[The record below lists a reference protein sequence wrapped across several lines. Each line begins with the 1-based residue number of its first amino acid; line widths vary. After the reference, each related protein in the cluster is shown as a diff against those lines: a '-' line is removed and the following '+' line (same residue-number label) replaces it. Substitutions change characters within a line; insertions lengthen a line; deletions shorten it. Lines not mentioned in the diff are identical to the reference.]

1 MTGAADRL
9 PEGVLVAWY
18 GDDFTGSAATMEV
31 LAFAGLPS
39 VLFLDIPT
47 AEDLARFPGVR
58 GIGLAGIARSKPPA
72 WMDENL
78 PQVFAALAAIG
89 APMSPYKICSTLDSA
104 PHVGSIGRAI
114 DLAAPILG
122 GAWHPLV
129 VAAPPIGRYQ
139 AFGTLFT
146 LYDGAVHR
154 LDRHPT
160 MSRHPVTP
168 MHEADVRHHLAQQT
182 ARRIGLVDRLGLHRD
197 ADAALGQARADGAE
211 IVAIDVMDEDDL
223 ARAGRLVWENRGERL
238 LVIGSQGIEYALVAH
253 WRAAG
258 LIDAAPPAPS
268 AGPAERMAVVSGS
281 CAPQT
286 AAQIAH
292 AAADGFEIIRLDAS
306 RAVDAAAWRAEL
318 GQAETA
324 ALAALGRGRAPIIAT
339 AEGPDDPAVAAF
351 NHAIAASGLDPSA
364 VNERIGRGLGTLLGR
379 LIAEARLPRAV
390 IAGGDTS
397 GYGALSLGIRAL
409 TALAPTV
416 PGAALCRAH
425 FADADRA
432 PLEIAL
438 KGGQMGAPDYF
449 TSIRN
454 GGGGTVAARSK
465 AA

>member
-1 MTGAADRL
+1 MTAPADQL

-31 LAFAGLPS
+31 LAFAGLAS

-47 AEDLARFPGVR
+47 AEDLARFPGAR
-58 GIGLAGIARSKPPA
+58 GIGIAGIARSKPPA

-78 PQVFAALAAIG
+78 PPVFSALAGIG
-89 APMSPYKICSTLDSA
+89 APVSHYKICSTLDSA
-104 PHVGSIGRAI
+104 PHVGSIGRAV

-139 AFGTLFT
+139 AFGTLFA
-146 LYDGAVHR
+146 LYDGAVYR

-168 MHEADVRHHLAQQT
+168 MHEADVRRHLGLQT
-182 ARRIGLVDRLGLHRD
+182 TRPIGLVDRLGLHRD
-197 ADAALGQARADGAE
+197 AGAALAAARDGGAD
-211 IVAIDVMDEDDL
+211 IVAIDVMDDEDL
-223 ARAGRLVWENRGERL
+223 ACAGRLVWENRGERL
-238 LVIGSQGIEYALVAH
+238 LAIGSQGIEYALVAH
-253 WRAAG
+253 WREAG
-258 LIDAAPPAPS
+258 LIDAAPAAPS

-292 AAADGFEIIRLDAS
+292 AAAAGFEIVRLDAS
-306 RAVDAAAWRAEL
+306 RAVNAAAWQAEL
-318 GQAETA
+318 GRVEAA
-324 ALAALGRGRAPIIAT
+324 ALAALGRGRAPIVAT
-339 AEGPDDPAVAAF
+339 AEGPDDPAVAEV
-351 NHAIAASGLDPSA
+351 NEAIATSGLDA
-364 VNERIGRGLGTLLGR
+364 ATVNERIGRGLGALLGR

-397 GYGALSLGIRAL
+397 GYGALALGIRAL

-425 FADADRA
+425 FADAARA